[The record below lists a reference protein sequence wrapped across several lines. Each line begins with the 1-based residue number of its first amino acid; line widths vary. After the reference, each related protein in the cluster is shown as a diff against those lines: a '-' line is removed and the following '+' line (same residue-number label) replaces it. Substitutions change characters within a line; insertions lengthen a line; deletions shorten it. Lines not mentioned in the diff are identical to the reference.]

1 MDNNVMAKANK
12 VAEVIK
18 ARGINAEVMTKNNNG
33 TEQVGIT
40 VGDGTVRPTVYPNF
54 DTNDLDKIA
63 DKVLEVYEENKDKE
77 DFSDII
83 DHFTEFDFVKNDII
97 PVLVRKVADG
107 VVTRDYLDLKVM
119 YRYMIPNKPASIVV
133 KNEHL
138 KAWDITEDDLFEL
151 AKNNVRDRYTDRDM
165 SEVIPIPAD
174 GMMRVVTLGTETESY
189 GGSALLFPELFAKY
203 DGMPILPS
211 SIHELLVITENNT
224 QTMGLADMIKSVN
237 ATELAPQDIL
247 SDHPYMYENGA
258 IKEVA

>member
-1 MDNNVMAKANK
+1 MDNNMIARANK

-18 ARGINAEVMTKNNNG
+18 ARGIDAEVMTKSNNG
-33 TEQVGIT
+33 VEQVGIT
-40 VGDGTVRPTVYPNF
+40 VGDGSVRPTVYPDF
-54 DTNDLDKIA
+54 DTNNLEKIA
-63 DKVLEVYEENKDKE
+63 DKVIEVYEENKGKE

-97 PVLVRKVADG
+97 PVLVREVADG
-107 VVTRDYLDLKVM
+107 VTTRDYLDLKVM
-119 YRYMIPNKPASIVV
+119 YRYMIPSKPASIAV

-138 KAWDITEDDLFEL
+138 KAWGITEDDLFNF
-151 AKNNVRDRYTDRDM
+151 AKDNVKDRYSDRDM
-165 SEVIPIPAD
+165 SEVIPVPAD
-174 GMMRVVTLGTETESY
+174 GMMRVITLGTGIDSY

-211 SIHELLVITENNT
+211 SIHELLVITENST

-237 ATELAPQDIL
+237 ASELAPQDIL
-247 SDHPYMYENGA
+247 SDHPYMYENGV